1 MGNSLT
7 FLDNVELAKS
17 YYIDKTYK
25 REIVEKKKDE
35 YILHQLDFMFANYE
49 QINRREL

>member
-1 MGNSLT
+1 MPI

-25 REIVEKKKDE
+25 SNVIEKKNDE
-35 YILHQLDFMFANYE
+35 YILHQPDFLFPNYG
-49 QINRREL
+49 QVNRMEL